1 MQDGG
6 CVRHA
11 SRVSRM
17 QTAKVRTRHP
27 GMQTP
32 ILSAMH
38 RGSVERH
45 PGRALLLPGVEV

>member
-6 CVRHA
+6 FVGHA
-11 SRVSRM
+11 SRVSPV
-17 QTAKVRTRHP
+17 QTANVRTRHP

-38 RGSVERH
+38 QGSLERH
-45 PGRALLLPGVEV
+45 PGRALPLPGVEV

>member
-6 CVRHA
+6 FVGHA
-11 SRVSRM
+11 SRVSPV
-17 QTAKVRTRHP
+17 QTGKVRTRHP

-38 RGSVERH
+38 RGSLERH
-45 PGRALLLPGVEV
+45 PGRALLVPGVEV